1 MTTRHQVTLVGDGI
15 ENPANALVL
24 GEAAAMFAAA
34 CRIRPAGHWAEPA
47 DAAPVTAASI
57 TAAELVAL
65 HARRIAFDNLP
76 DAREVYGYA
85 AGNDFALIVGNERRG
100 LSHSFKAVATEAVQ
114 IPMPSRSINC
124 LNVAAA
130 AAVGLYYLSAAQVRQ
145 AGVRSDAGARRP
157 SLLLLGAAEHI
168 ELGSAI
174 RSAAAFGWDR
184 ALIED
189 RDAVWFGV
197 DRVRR
202 SEGRAAARR
211 ARNDI
216 RLVPCS
222 EQTRYEADEAVI
234 VTTRKL
240 GPPLHRVNMAR
251 GSRQVVVIPAENR
264 IDVEAED
271 WSRVARQVTFAHLDA
286 PGTDYRYHYRLT
298 ASIALAEVARQLGR
312 SAGERR
318 PQARGMRY
326 ELGMP
331 LLAPTAGELVAWQ
344 DLLDY

>member
-1 MTTRHQVTLVGDGI
+1 MTTPRKVTLVGDGI
-15 ENPANALVL
+15 ENPANAEVL

-34 CRIRPAGHWAEPA
+34 CHIRPAGDWAALPE
-47 DAAPVTAASI
+47 AAATAASSI
-57 TAAELVAL
+57 TAPELAAL
-65 HARRIAFDNLP
+65 HTRRIAFDNLP
-76 DAREVYGYA
+76 GAREVYGYT
-85 AGNDFALIVGNERRG
+85 AGCNFALIVGNERRG

-114 IPMPSRSINC
+114 IPMASRRINC

-130 AAVGLYYLSAAQVRQ
+130 AAVGLYYLCTAQVRPT
-145 AGVRSDAGARRP
+145 ALRSNTRARRP
-157 SLLLLGAAEHI
+157 NLLLLGAAEHI

-174 RSAAAFGWDR
+174 RSAAAFGWER

-189 RDAVWFGV
+189 RDAAWFGV

-222 EQTRYEADEAVI
+222 AQTRYEADEAVI

-240 GPPLHRVNMAR
+240 GPALHRVDMTR
-251 GSRQVVVIPAENR
+251 GDRQVIVIPAENR
-264 IDVEAED
+264 VDVETED
-271 WSRVARQVTFAHLDA
+271 WSRIGRQVTFAHIEV
-286 PGTDYRYHYRLT
+286 PGAHYRYHYRLT

-312 SAGERR
+312 TAGERR
-318 PQARGMRY
+318 PPPRGMRY
-326 ELGMP
+326 EMAVP
-331 LLAPTAGELVAWQ
+331 LFDSAAGELVPWSDLQ
-344 DLLDY
+344 DY